1 MKANRVFIIIKILQ
15 SIDYTSI
22 HSSDSTIDDN
32 AKFCCTCI
40 EKSHH
45 TCITSYFQAWKSPQ
59 CPLTDPSLI
68 RQPHPSVGHIM
79 GTRLTPQAIHLT
91 PQAIRL
97 TPLATQCTHPWET
110 CLIHQTMLPTLTSK
124 MCRMQSVVYRQQA
137 DMFWYFQSVHD
148 VNVLCTFYTF

>member
-1 MKANRVFIIIKILQ
+1 M
-15 SIDYTSI
+15 T
-22 HSSDSTIDDN
+22 N
-32 AKFCCTCI
+32 AMFCCSCI

-79 GTRLTPQAIHLT
+79 GRCLT

-97 TPLATQCTHPWET
+97 TPPATQCTHPWET

-148 VNVLCTFYTF
+148 HWCKCTLYFLHFLDFLIRCIFSTCYCILNKFYTCYVYVFLVFT

>member
-1 MKANRVFIIIKILQ
+1 MGSGELVACFILVFLMCLIKPCFYSRESKQSIHHYQILQ

-22 HSSDSTIDDN
+22 HSSDSNIDDN

-79 GTRLTPQAIHLT
+79 GTRLTPQAI
-91 PQAIRL
+91 RL
-97 TPLATQCTHPWET
+97 TPRATQRTHPWET

-124 MCRMQSVVYRQQA
+124 MCRMQPVLYRQQA
-137 DMFWYFQSVHD
+137 DMF
-148 VNVLCTFYTF
+148 